1 MLRDELDMLAE
12 YTPGSEVEARVL
24 YITPTL
30 NTVILTLRD
39 IRARDVF
46 GELKNLTGMCMLMY
60 RWEQT
65 SMRKA

>member
-30 NTVILTLRD
+30 NTSVTPTPVILTNYT
-39 IRARDVF
+39 
-46 GELKNLTGMCMLMY
+46 NLSSSYYPAG
-60 RWEQT
+60 
-65 SMRKA
+65 